1 MSEVEM
7 SVAEQ
12 LKGMMDAQV
21 AEKADKADLE
31 GLVKSEDLDVKADK
45 ADLEGMVKAADL
57 EAVKTAHAEAL
68 EAAKIEM
75 REEMEAKMAASTPTI
90 IKGAASMEFKDFNH
104 PNGSVVKRLDL
115 ALVKQVADNNAGTGV
130 TDPRRIDSGTT
141 YHTLEQFNPFRAQAT
156 VMNVSG
162 GSIRLPNVT
171 GVEFT
176 SDSTVESQATLEG
189 RDTSAVVAKNVII
202 ENWVSQ
208 MQFSKPSL
216 EDIDGIR
223 STIASL
229 IVQKYSVAQAKDA
242 ALVLKT
248 QTRASAE
255 GTGKVIWDIE
265 PVTGDQLPITAV
277 NVVGLLASILAACDV
292 AYRTNGVFM
301 VSSNIFAK
309 LTESNLGAGGGLIF
323 DPTTGVSRIFGY
335 PVMING
341 YLDDGILPNGAAVAP
356 GAGEI
361 PAYFGDFSRGLAL
374 CERRGLSIDEYD
386 QTAPGYNTYYC
397 DGRFKNAGWDPAALV
412 GLEVVHTEA

>member
-31 GLVKSEDLDVKADK
+31 GLVKSEALEVKADK
-45 ADLEGMVKAADL
+45 ADLEGMVKSADL

-68 EAAKIEM
+68 EEAKAEI

-248 QTRASAE
+248 QTRASTE
-255 GTGKVIWDIE
+255 GTGKVVWDIE

-341 YLDDGILPNGAAVAP
+341 YLDDGILPNGTAVAP

>member
-115 ALVKQVADNNAGTGV
+115 ALTKQVADNNAGTGV

-341 YLDDGILPNGAAVAP
+341 YLDDGILPNGTAVAP

>member
-31 GLVKSEDLDVKADK
+31 GLVKSEALEVKADK
-45 ADLEGMVKAADL
+45 ADLEGMVKSADL

-68 EAAKIEM
+68 EEAKAEM

-248 QTRASAE
+248 QTRASTE
-255 GTGKVIWDIE
+255 GTGKVVWDIE

-341 YLDDGILPNGAAVAP
+341 YLDDGILPNGTAVAP

>member
-115 ALVKQVADNNAGTGV
+115 ALTKQVADNNAGTGV

-248 QTRASAE
+248 QTRASTE
-255 GTGKVIWDIE
+255 GTGKVVWDIE

>member
-31 GLVKSEDLDVKADK
+31 GLVKSEALEVKADK
-45 ADLEGMVKAADL
+45 ADLEGMVKSADL

-68 EAAKIEM
+68 EEAKAEI

-115 ALVKQVADNNAGTGV
+115 ALTKQVADNNAGTGV

-248 QTRASAE
+248 QTRASTE
-255 GTGKVIWDIE
+255 GTGKVVWDIE

-341 YLDDGILPNGAAVAP
+341 YLDDGILPNGTAVAP

>member
-31 GLVKSEDLDVKADK
+31 GLVKSEALEVKADK
-45 ADLEGMVKAADL
+45 ADLEGMVKSADL

-68 EAAKIEM
+68 EEAKAEI

-248 QTRASAE
+248 QTRASTE
-255 GTGKVIWDIE
+255 GTGKVVWDIE

-341 YLDDGILPNGAAVAP
+341 YLDDGILPNGTAVAP

-412 GLEVVHTEA
+412 GLEVIHTEA

>member
-115 ALVKQVADNNAGTGV
+115 ALTKQVADNNAGTGV

-248 QTRASAE
+248 QTRASTE
-255 GTGKVIWDIE
+255 GTGKIVWDIE

-341 YLDDGILPNGAAVAP
+341 YLDDGILPNGTAVAP

>member
-31 GLVKSEDLDVKADK
+31 GMVKTEALEAKADK

-57 EAVKTAHAEAL
+57 DEVKSAHVEAI
-68 EAAKIEM
+68 EAAKAEI
-75 REEMEAKMAASTPTI
+75 REEMEAKMAATSPVI
-90 IKGAASMEFKDFNH
+90 YKGAAPMEFKDYNH
-104 PNGSVVKRLDL
+104 ENGSVVKRLSLDL
-115 ALVKQVADNNAGTGV
+115 TKAVPGNNAAVGA
-130 TDPRRIDSGTT
+130 TDPRSVGSNAT

-156 VMNVSG
+156 VLNVSG

-176 SDSTVESQATLEG
+176 SDSTVQTQAQLLA

-208 MQFSKPSL
+208 MQFSRPSL

-223 STIASL
+223 NTIAGL

-242 ALVLKT
+242 AAVLKT
-248 QTRASAE
+248 QTQAATA
-255 GTGKVIWDIE
+255 GAGKVIWDVE
-265 PVTGDQLPITAV
+265 PTTGSNI
-277 NVVGLLASILAACDV
+277 VGILSDLLATCDV

-301 VSSNIFAK
+301 VSSNVFAK
-309 LTESNLGAGGGLIF
+309 LTESSIATGGGMVF
-323 DPTTGVSRIFGY
+323 DPTTGISRVFGY

-341 YLDDGILPNGAAVAP
+341 YLDDGILPNGTAVAD
-356 GAGEI
+356 GAGKVA
-361 PAYFGDFSRGLAL
+361 AYFGDFSRGLAI
-374 CERRGLSIDEYD
+374 CERKGLAIDEYD
-386 QTAPGYNTYYC
+386 QTAPGFNTYYA
-397 DGRFKNAGWDPAALV
+397 DGRFKNSGWDDAALV
-412 GLEVVHTEA
+412 GLEVIHTVA

>member
-115 ALVKQVADNNAGTGV
+115 ALTKQVADNNAGTGV

-248 QTRASAE
+248 QTRASTE
-255 GTGKVIWDIE
+255 GTGKIVWDIE

>member
-31 GLVKSEDLDVKADK
+31 GLVKSEALEVKADK
-45 ADLEGMVKAADL
+45 ADLEGMVKSADL

-68 EAAKIEM
+68 EEAKAEM

-115 ALVKQVADNNAGTGV
+115 ALTKQVADNNAGTGV

-248 QTRASAE
+248 QTRASTE
-255 GTGKVIWDIE
+255 GTGKVVWDIE

-341 YLDDGILPNGAAVAP
+341 YLDDGILPNGTAVAP